1 MSRYRDS
8 VTHRDEADHAQF
20 MAAIAAVA
28 GAIALHDG
36 GARVTKVALT
46 RRGGGWH
53 NAVHRDLG
61 SNPTVLAAAQV
72 SHRAPAAAIRHAAH
86 ALVVHTSAR
95 VVHDA
100 ATSVARQHEADYRAL
115 LREHRENPHLL
126 SDAEALRRAER
137 LVRAEHD
144 RIQRLAHKLFIRH
157 TLTGKDLR

>member
-28 GAIALHDG
+28 GAIAPHDG

-100 ATSVARQHEADYRAL
+100 ATSVARQHEADYRA
-115 LREHRENPHLL
+115 RCASTGRTRTCSVTP
-126 SDAEALRRAER
+126 
-137 LVRAEHD
+137 
-144 RIQRLAHKLFIRH
+144 RH
-157 TLTGKDLR
+157 SGVPSAWCGPSTTASSAWPTSCSSATP